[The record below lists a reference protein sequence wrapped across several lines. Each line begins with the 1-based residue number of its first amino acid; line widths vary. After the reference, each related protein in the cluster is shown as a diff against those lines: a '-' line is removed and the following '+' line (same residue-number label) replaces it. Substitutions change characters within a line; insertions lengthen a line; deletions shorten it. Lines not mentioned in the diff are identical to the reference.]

1 MGAVENCGTTA
12 GEAGRI
18 AASGSPQANFFR
30 KSNFA
35 GGTVRKSSSHLIV
48 ALCAIFGLCAA
59 TTAQEQ
65 KPPLTLDAFFN
76 SVSYDGVQI
85 SPDGQSVA
93 MTTTRPDWAANR
105 FRSDIWLYRTGEG
118 ALVQLT
124 RSGKD
129 YGPKWSPDGRW
140 IAFVSER
147 PKAGGEETSEAQT
160 KEHAQLYVI
169 SPDGGEAFPVTFGGE
184 DVHAFAWSK
193 DAKQIFFAMREPRT
207 KEQED
212 AYKKE
217 WKDVIRYRE
226 QERSDRIYSI
236 DVAAMIAWNQAG
248 GENAGKRPEA
258 REISE
263 TPYRVQQLAASPDGR
278 WLAFTTESLS
288 QREESLEPFGIYV
301 VSLATSD
308 TEPIPAAVLANP
320 QAFFDRIQWSDD
332 SKRIF
337 FSFLNGAVEGPY
349 QDAQAR
355 IYAVNAGQIPA
366 KCGPPEIGLPCMRW
380 GSKFEGSMNGFSV
393 LPDGGLLAAGM
404 LGTEVQP
411 YVQESAT
418 TEIVKQPGWAGT
430 YGSFSSAADSPRVAF
445 VYSSLQK
452 PAEVYLADDPSK
464 LDEAK
469 QITSFNEPLTKF
481 ALPQGKP
488 FRWIADDGTSV
499 EGMLIYPPGKFEEKY
514 QRMLTLIHGG
524 PEDADGNHFE
534 ADWYQ
539 WADLAATDGWLVF
552 EPNYRGSVGYG
563 DKFALGIIPHIVS
576 RPGKDI
582 LEGVDALV
590 KAGIANPNHLTIG
603 GYSYGGYMTN
613 WLITQTTRFKAAV
626 TGAGAVEH
634 VANWGND
641 DTTFD
646 DAYFLGGLPW
656 QTEQNYNAEAA
667 IWQMGKVRT
676 PTHMVAG
683 ADDIRVY
690 VGEDYLLERALHTM
704 GIPCALLIFPGEG
717 HGLANNPW
725 HGKIKVREEL
735 KWLDKYGR

>member
-1 MGAVENCGTTA
+1 
-12 GEAGRI
+12 
-18 AASGSPQANFFR
+18 
-30 KSNFA
+30 
-35 GGTVRKSSSHLIV
+35 VRKARIGL
-48 ALCAIFGLCAA
+48 AILAGMILGIGNA
-59 TTAQEQ
+59 TLAQEQ

-76 SVSYDGVQI
+76 SVSYDAVQL

-93 MTTTRPDWAANR
+93 ISTTRPDWDANR
-105 FRSDIWLYRTGEG
+105 FRSDIWLYRASDG

-129 YGPKWSPDGRW
+129 YGPKWSPDGKW
-140 IAFVSER
+140 IAFVSGRAKEE
-147 PKAGGEETSEAQT
+147 GGEPRAEAP
-160 KEHAQLYVI
+160 KEVSQIYVI
-169 SPDGGEAFPVTFGGE
+169 SADGGEAFPVTFGE
-184 DVHAFAWSK
+184 ENIHAFAWSA
-193 DAKQIFFAMREPRT
+193 DSQRIFFATREPWT

-258 REISE
+258 HEIAA
-263 TPYRVQQLAASPDGR
+263 TLYRVQQLAASPDGR
-278 WLAFTTESLS
+278 SLAFVTASLS
-288 QREESLEPFGIYV
+288 EREESLQPFGIYL
-301 VSLATSD
+301 VSLAADGS
-308 TEPIPAAVLANP
+308 EQIPVAVLANP
-320 QAFFDRIQWSDD
+320 QAFIDRIQWSYD
-332 SKRIF
+332 SKQIF
-337 FSFLNGAVEGPY
+337 FSFLNGSVEGPY
-349 QDAQAR
+349 QDAQGR
-355 IYAVNAGQIPA
+355 IYSVNAGQIPA
-366 KCGPPEIGLPCMRW
+366 RCGPPESGLGCVRW
-380 GSKFEGSMNGFSV
+380 GTHFTGSMGGFSAMA
-393 LPDGGLLAAGM
+393 DGGLLAAGM

-418 TEIVKQPGWAGT
+418 AEFAKQPGWLGT
-430 YGSFSSAADSPRVAF
+430 YGNFSTARHSPRVTF
-445 VYSSLQK
+445 VYSSLQQ
-452 PAEVYLADDPSK
+452 PAEVYLADDAAK
-464 LDEAK
+464 LDQAK
-469 QITSFNEPLTKF
+469 RITSFNDPLTKF

-488 FRWIADDGTSV
+488 FRWTADDGTSV
-499 EGMLIYPPGKFEEKY
+499 EGMLIYPPGKFDEKNL
-514 QRMLTLIHGG
+514 RMLTFIHGG

-590 KAGIANPNHLTIG
+590 KAGIADPSHLTIG

-667 IWQMGKVRT
+667 IWQIGKVKT
-676 PTHMVAG
+676 PTHIVAG
-683 ADDIRVY
+683 GSDIRVY

-704 GIPCALLIFPGEG
+704 GIPCSLLIFPGEG
-717 HGLANNPW
+717 HGLGNNPW

>member
-1 MGAVENCGTTA
+1 V
-12 GEAGRI
+12 
-18 AASGSPQANFFR
+18 S
-30 KSNFA
+30 KSNL
-35 GGTVRKSSSHLIV
+35 RLI
-48 ALCAIFGLCAA
+48 ALCCAIFGTGVAA
-59 TTAQEQ
+59 VAQQQ
-65 KPPLTLDAFFN
+65 KPPLALDAFFN

-93 MTTTRPDWAANR
+93 ITTTRPDWAANR
-105 FRSDIWLYRTGEG
+105 FRSDIWLYRASDDT
-118 ALVQLT
+118 LVQLT

-129 YGPKWSPDGRW
+129 FGPKWSPDGRW
-140 IAFVSER
+140 VAFVSGR
-147 PKAGGEETSEAQT
+147 PKAEGEETSAAPAKEGAQV
-160 KEHAQLYVI
+160 YVI
-169 SPDGGEAFPVTFGGE
+169 SPDGGEAFPVTFGE
-184 DVHAFAWSK
+184 ENVHAFAWSADSK
-193 DAKQIFFAMREPRT
+193 RIFFATREPWT
-207 KEQED
+207 KEKED

-226 QERSDRIYSI
+226 QERSDRIYST

-258 REISE
+258 QEIAK

-278 WLAFTTESLS
+278 WLAFATESLS
-288 QREESLEPFGIYV
+288 LREESLQPFGVYV
-301 VSLATSD
+301 VSLAPSETGE
-308 TEPIPAAVLANP
+308 TPAAVLASP
-320 QAFFDRIQWSDD
+320 QAFFDRIEWSFD
-332 SKRIF
+332 SQRIF
-337 FSFLNGAVEGPY
+337 FSFLNGSVEGPY

-355 IYAVNAGQIPA
+355 VYAVNVSQIPA
-366 KCGPPEIGLPCMRW
+366 KCGPPQSGLPCVRW
-380 GSKFEGSMNGFSV
+380 GSKFEGSMNRFSV
-393 LPDGGLLAAGM
+393 LADGGLFAAGM

-411 YVQESAT
+411 YVQQNAST
-418 TEIVKQPGWAGT
+418 QFTKQPGWAGT
-430 YGSFSSAADSPRVAF
+430 YANFSTAAHSPRVAF
-445 VYSSLQK
+445 LYSSLQK
-452 PAEVYLADDPSK
+452 PAEVYLADGPSK

-469 QITSFNEPLTKF
+469 QITSFNDPLTKF

-488 FRWIADDGTSV
+488 FRWTADDGTSV
-499 EGMLIYPPGKFEEKY
+499 EGMLIYPPGKFEKKNLP
-514 QRMLTLIHGG
+514 MFTLIHGG

-590 KAGIANPNHLTIG
+590 KAGIADPNHLTIG

-613 WLITQTTRFKAAV
+613 WLITQTTQFKAAV

-667 IWQMGKVRT
+667 IWQIGKVKT
-676 PTHMVAG
+676 PTHIVAG